1 MIHEPQPN
9 VVELRPKSDDD
20 KPDQTLEVLI
30 AAVEQLDQGV
40 RLMTTVIG
48 QQDKRIRALELAMR
62 KLEKKNVPAIVNQL
76 GERVN

>member
-9 VVELRPKSDDD
+9 VVELRPKSDAPD
-20 KPDQTLEVLI
+20 KTVEVLM

-48 QQDKRIRALELAMR
+48 QQDKRIRALELAAN
-62 KLEKKNVPAIVNQL
+62 KLKRTNTRNHIFVPDS
-76 GERVN
+76 R

>member
-9 VVELRPKSDDD
+9 VVPLRPKADDE
-20 KPDQTLEVLI
+20 KPDATLEVLI
-30 AAVEQLDQGV
+30 DTVRQLDEGV

-62 KLEKKNVPAIVNQL
+62 KLEKKNVPAIVNQH

>member
-9 VVELRPKSDDD
+9 VVELRPKSDV
-20 KPDQTLEVLI
+20 PDQTVEVLM

-48 QQDKRIRALELAMR
+48 QQDKRIRALELAIR
-62 KLEKKNVPAIVNQL
+62 KLEKKNVPAIVNL
-76 GERVN
+76 HGERVN